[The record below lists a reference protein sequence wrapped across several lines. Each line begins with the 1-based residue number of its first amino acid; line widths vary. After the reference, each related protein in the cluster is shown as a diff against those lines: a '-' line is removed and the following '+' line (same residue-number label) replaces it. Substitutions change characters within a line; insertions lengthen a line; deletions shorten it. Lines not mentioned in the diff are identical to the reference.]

1 MKSESEIILTQYSK
15 GSGCGCKVAPAVL
28 EKLLK
33 DQQNVSNK
41 NLLVGISSRDDA
53 AVYDIGNG
61 NLVIST
67 TDFFTPIVNDP
78 FQFGQVAAANA
89 ISDVY
94 AMGGTPLMAL
104 SVLGWPVEKIPA
116 ELAAQVIKG
125 AQSICEQAGI
135 PLAGGH
141 SIDIS
146 EPVFGLCVTGLTS
159 PSQLKRNNTAQPGD
173 VLFLTKPLGSGVL
186 ASALKRKE
194 ISSVHE
200 SELINQLIQLN
211 RIGAK
216 LGKIPA
222 VTAMT
227 DVTGFGLVG
236 HAIEMTDSGRLT
248 AEIQKSSAPKMS
260 GFDEY
265 AARFIYPEN
274 TTRNFSAYSQ
284 TVSGMEDLDFLLFC
298 DPQTNGGLLFSVEAS
313 HAQEVVTF
321 LQNENQAFWQI
332 GKMKSFTGKAIEF
345 MN

>member
-200 SELINQLIQLN
+200 SEDRKSTRLN
-211 RIGAK
+211 SSH
-216 LGKIPA
+216 
-222 VTAMT
+222 T
-227 DVTGFGLVG
+227 D
-236 HAIEMTDSGRLT
+236 ISRMP
-248 AEIQKSSAPKMS
+248 SSA
-260 GFDEY
+260 
-265 AARFIYPEN
+265 
-274 TTRNFSAYSQ
+274 
-284 TVSGMEDLDFLLFC
+284 
-298 DPQTNGGLLFSVEAS
+298 
-313 HAQEVVTF
+313 
-321 LQNENQAFWQI
+321 
-332 GKMKSFTGKAIEF
+332 
-345 MN
+345 